1 MSEDDLSKDDMSAQ
15 STLLV
20 FAHADEAVAFGDI
33 DHLITG
39 VGKVNA
45 VVSLASALS
54 NRHYDRVVVL
64 GTAGGVG
71 DDVVSLDVIYQVTEL
86 LQHDF
91 SLPSPA
97 LVPAGEVV
105 LAETATMATGDQ
117 FVTSDEQRAHLS
129 SMGAALVDMEG
140 YAFASA
146 CERFGVPLQIFKI
159 ASDFADSSTT
169 MQEWDDIV
177 HAKSRQL
184 RDFWDAKLN

>member
-1 MSEDDLSKDDMSAQ
+1 MSDLN
-15 STLLV
+15 TLLV
-20 FAHADEAVAFGDI
+20 FAHADEAVAFGDVPHI
-33 DHLITG
+33 VTG
-39 VGKVNA
+39 VGKINA
-45 VVSLASALS
+45 AVTLAKQLS
-54 NRHYDRVVVL
+54 SGPFGHVVVL

-71 DDVVSLDVIYQVTEL
+71 EGVVSLDVIYQITGL

-91 SLPSPA
+91 ELASPTIE
-97 LVPAGEVV
+97 PAGDVV

-129 SMGAALVDMEG
+129 SLGAELVDMEG
-140 YAFASA
+140 YAFASV
-146 CERFGVPLQIFKI
+146 CERFEVPLQIFKI

-184 RDFWDAKLN
+184 REFWDTKLS